1 MTPTIAMPYKVTK
14 ILFHNIAFV
23 IHKVRLI
30 VQQVNCEEII
40 RGGGKDEDKRI
51 QCEKTIEKTLLK
63 MCFLL
68 NANFYYL

>member
-1 MTPTIAMPYKVTK
+1 MTPTIAMPCKVTK

-30 VQQVNCEEII
+30 FQQELEEII

-63 MCFLL
+63 ICFLL
-68 NANFYYL
+68 NANFY